1 MTTPTITCWEKLYD
15 AAVQFKKTSCW
26 EWMGDRDIFGVQ
38 DPISGEIGYCVV
50 LGSMG
55 EVFALAVYRGT
66 AGLEGITK
74 IHTGMVELELEE
86 SMQVQNCLI
95 ASFEDREDIQEKD
108 REIIKKLGLEFRGR
122 KEWPLFRSL
131 IPGYVPWFLNREEAR
146 FLTVALQQAHAVALR
161 AKDNAELLTPPDADQ
176 YFVRLAEKKGRKIT
190 WSDCFIKPQVIDAPD
205 FPVAYNMDE
214 LRLKRIKKAASLRGT
229 ILEVD
234 FFYAPYPV
242 QERKGQRPYF
252 PYLCLWV
259 DRKNGLVL
267 QHSLTKH
274 EELTAIFCGNFLS
287 LIEDLK
293 VIPSSVMVRRE
304 EALEM
309 LSPLA
314 HALGIEIKMV
324 RRLKMME
331 EVRENMFAYFSQ

>member
-1 MTTPTITCWEKLYD
+1 MTTSALTHWEKLYD

-26 EWMGDRDIFGVQ
+26 EWMDDRDIFGVQ
-38 DPISGEIGYCVV
+38 DPLSGEIGYCVV

-66 AGLEGITK
+66 EGLQGITR
-74 IHTGMVELELEE
+74 INMGMVELELEE

-95 ASFEDREDIQEKD
+95 ASFEDREDLQEKD
-108 REIIKKLGLEFRGR
+108 REIIKKLGLKFRGR

-131 IPGYVPWFLNREEAR
+131 LPGYVPWFLNREEAG
-146 FLTVALQQAHAVALR
+146 FMTVALQQAQAVALR
-161 AKDNAELLTPPDADQ
+161 VRDNPQLLTAPHDDQ
-176 YFVRLAEKKGRKIT
+176 YFVRSAEKRGRKIT
-190 WSDCFIKPQVIDAPD
+190 WGDRFMKPQAIEASK
-205 FPVAYNMDE
+205 FSFYNVDE
-214 LRLKRIKKAASLRGT
+214 LRLKRIKKVASLQGT
-229 ILEVD
+229 TLEVD

-259 DRKNGLVL
+259 DRENGLVL
-267 QHSLTKH
+267 KHSLAKH
-274 EELTAIFCGNFLS
+274 EELPGTFCENFLS
-287 LIEDLK
+287 LIEDLN
-293 VIPSSVMVRRE
+293 VIPSSVLVRRE

-314 HALGIEIKMV
+314 NALGIDIDMV
-324 RRLKMME
+324 KRLKIMD
-331 EVRENMFAYFSQ
+331 EVRENMFTYFSQ

>member
-1 MTTPTITCWEKLYD
+1 MTTPTLTYWEKLYD

-38 DPISGEIGYCVV
+38 DPVSGKIGYCVV

-66 AGLEGITK
+66 EGLEGITK
-74 IHTGMVELELEE
+74 IHSGMVELELEE

-95 ASFEDREDIQEKD
+95 ASFEDREDLQEKD
-108 REIIKKLGLEFRGR
+108 REIIKKLGLKFRGR

-131 IPGYVPWFLNREEAR
+131 MPGYVPWFLNKEEAR
-146 FLTVALQQAHAVALR
+146 FLTEALQQARAVALR
-161 AKDNAELLTPPDADQ
+161 VRDNPELLIPPNADQ
-176 YFVRLAEKKGRKIT
+176 YFVRSSEKKGRKIT
-190 WSDCFIKPQVIDAPD
+190 WRDCFIKPQAQVIDAGEKP
-205 FPVAYNMDE
+205 AYIVDE

-259 DRKNGLVL
+259 DRKSGLVL
-267 QHSLTKH
+267 KHSLAKH
-274 EELTAIFCGNFLS
+274 EELTGIFCEKFLNV
-287 LIEDLK
+287 IEDLK

-304 EALEM
+304 EAWEM

-314 HALGIEIKMV
+314 NALGFEINMV
-324 RRLKMME
+324 KRLKIMD
-331 EVRENMFAYFSQ
+331 EVRENMFTYFN